1 MFKKKDKAS
10 MSHFTYRG
18 VVGISK
24 VVSPILKGLYY
35 ACILAVLLA
44 GIIALIMLLV
54 NVSVD
59 EMMLPPY
66 MSETEGGYSITIGNG
81 IRIDASRDNVTLS
94 DIKTVVYAELL
105 LAAATLCILA
115 PISLF
120 LSKLAKNL
128 AMGELYHMKN
138 GRYMMYVGLTV
149 AIGYSFIGIAR
160 DFYNYLLVKTF
171 VPDPTL
177 IHLSM
182 RPDLGGVLVGLLIII
197 FAYIY
202 AHTCEKQMLE
212 EALPD
217 KESTDVTKA

>member
-1 MFKKKDKAS
+1 MPKKKETAPRRR
-10 MSHFTYRG
+10 FTYRG
-18 VVGISK
+18 VVGVSR
-24 VVSPILKGLYY
+24 VASPILKGLYY
-35 ACILAVLLA
+35 ACILAVMLA
-44 GIIALIMLLV
+44 GIIALIMLFV

-66 MSETEGGYSITIGNG
+66 MNKTEGGYSITIGNG
-81 IRIDASRDNVTLS
+81 IRIDAAGDSVSLS

-105 LAAATLCILA
+105 FAAAALCITA
-115 PISLF
+115 PVSLF

-128 AMGELYHMKN
+128 AKGETYHMKN

-149 AIGYSFIGIAR
+149 AIGYSFVGIAK
-160 DFYNYLLVKTF
+160 DFCNWLLVKTF
-171 VPDPTL
+171 IADPSS

-182 RPDLGGVLVGLLIII
+182 RPDLGGVIAGMLIIA

-202 AHTCEKQMLE
+202 GHVCEKHMQE

-217 KESTDVTKA
+217 KGSTEVTRA